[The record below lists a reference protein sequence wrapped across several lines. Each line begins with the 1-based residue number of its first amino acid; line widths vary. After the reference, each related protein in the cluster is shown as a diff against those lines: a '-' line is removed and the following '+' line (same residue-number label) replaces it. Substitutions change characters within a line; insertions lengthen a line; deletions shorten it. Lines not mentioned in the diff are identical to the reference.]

1 MNLIYKKNIIIY
13 NNDVVAYNQADREYQ
28 DAISKKIELL
38 NESHVCPTC
47 YSVIDEETV
56 KKIITISLLTLFLV
70 VSIKTKISALNSQV
84 VYEDYKLFHFGSKGR
99 FTLKEVWDKV
109 VITKIEYFEK

>member
-1 MNLIYKKNIIIY
+1 MFPGIKEKLLVMIEQYKRMQTIIENYKKNVIIY

-56 KKIITISLLTLFLV
+56 KKIIE
-70 VSIKTKISALNSQV
+70 NQ
-84 VYEDYKLFHFGSKGR
+84 
-99 FTLKEVWDKV
+99 
-109 VITKIEYFEK
+109 